1 MQYYVS
7 CYNQVGNKRLRG
19 DLKTS
24 VVLEALLQTL
34 AFYPEQLTLTHDG
47 EAYSNLE
54 ITMAI
59 KNIDFLYALIEE
71 EDTYW

>member
-1 MQYYVS
+1 
-7 CYNQVGNKRLRG
+7 
-19 DLKTS
+19 
-24 VVLEALLQTL
+24 L
-34 AFYPEQLTLTHDG
+34 AFYPEQLTLTHDC
-47 EAYSNLE
+47 EAYNNLE